1 MKKSVI
7 LKLALLSAA
16 IGLLIVFVVIL
27 SGTAYPNMLFRI
39 GAPLGLVLIFVSVL
53 LQFIHWLWEIHD
65 GIKGKQ
71 YLWAII
77 IAVLG
82 CIVIVRVLMRIR

>member
-1 MKKSVI
+1 MKK
-7 LKLALLSAA
+7 ALIHKFALIAAA
-16 IGLLIVFVVIL
+16 IGLLIIFVVIL

-39 GAPLGLVLIFVSVL
+39 GAPLGLAFIFASVL
-53 LQFIHWLWEIHD
+53 LLLICWLWEIHD
-65 GIKGKQ
+65 GIKGRQ

-82 CIVIVRVLMRIR
+82 LIVIVQMLIRIR